1 MKSQPGGRCFLLSS
15 HTQSLDPIKIA
26 VTGAAGNISY
36 SLLWRIAAG
45 EVFGPQQPV
54 HLQLLE
60 IEKAQQAARGVEM
73 ELLDSAF
80 PLLAN
85 VQVTTDPREAFDDVS
100 AAFLVG
106 AQPRIK
112 GMERADLLTANAAIF
127 SEQGA
132 ALNEVARRDVRV
144 VVVGNPANTNALIAS
159 ANAPDIDPRQFT
171 ALMRLDHNRTV
182 SQLSSKLQLPVT
194 DFAQIAVWGNHSASQ
209 FPDISYATAGD
220 KKVSELVDAQWVE
233 DYLIPTVA
241 KRGAEIIE
249 VRGSSSAASAAAA
262 SIDHM
267 RDWVHGVEDAQQWR
281 TAGVYSDGSYGI
293 EEGLFVGFPTRAVAG
308 RWEIVPDLELS
319 PAQQA
324 RIQASVDELKA
335 EREMVADLLK

>member
-1 MKSQPGGRCFLLSS
+1 M
-15 HTQSLDPIKIA
+15 
-26 VTGAAGNISY
+26 
-36 SLLWRIAAG
+36 
-45 EVFGPQQPV
+45 
-54 HLQLLE
+54 
-60 IEKAQQAARGVEM
+60 
-73 ELLDSAF
+73 DSAF